1 MSDRFYRLI
10 FGAVLLVAL
19 YTQLAGVLYGLVAL
33 LVIEG
38 VTNARVPA
46 LVTALRRRLWP
57 STPVSASCPPADNY
71 RFAFE
76 AERVWRLIAAL
87 LLTAGITEPG
97 ILWFLPWFMGFALLG
112 AGISGVCP
120 MLISVQWL
128 GFR

>member
-19 YTQLAGVLYGLVAL
+19 YAQLAGVLYGLIAL
-33 LVIEG
+33 LAIEG

-46 LVTALRRRLWP
+46 LVTALRRRLRP
-57 STPVSASCPPADNY
+57 STPVSATCPPAGNY

-87 LLTAGITEPG
+87 LLTVGITEPNT
-97 ILWFLPWFMGFALLG
+97 LWFLPWFMGFALLG